1 METMTTF
8 DARARRP
15 DSAPPPPASGRL
27 HATTIVTALYVALV
41 LGAPAIVRFAPD
53 AGAPWVTAVAAQP
66 AHVQC
71 ASVDPRPCACGAING
86 GEGRIAARGR

>member
-1 METMTTF
+1 METMTT
-8 DARARRP
+8 DARARQP
-15 DSAPPPPASGRL
+15 GSAPPAPASGRL

-53 AGAPWVTAVAAQP
+53 AGAPWATAVAAHP

-71 ASVDPRPCACGAING
+71 ASVDPRPCACPAVIGA
-86 GEGRIAARGR
+86 EGRIAARGR